1 MRKAFA
7 RIMKLLLAIFVAS
20 CSNPLNQMTSDRYSQ
35 ECVEAERNGRLEVAE
50 QACYRALVNVDL
62 GNLGDEQKSQKMYN
76 LARIKR
82 KVGKF
87 DESEKLCK
95 DSLMIED
102 RLSTSLKERIGRRLA
117 ELALLYG
124 DRLRYEEGLPYVER
138 LYPLADLYQA
148 SEKKTVSAIFY
159 VYAQELQKQ
168 EPTDVTL
175 KLFKKAIEMGFDPKD
190 LTK

>member
-1 MRKAFA
+1 
-7 RIMKLLLAIFVAS
+7 MKLLLAIFVAS

-102 RLSTSLKERIGRRLA
+102 RLSTSSKERIGRRLA
-117 ELALLYG
+117 ELALL
-124 DRLRYEEGLPYVER
+124 
-138 LYPLADLYQA
+138 
-148 SEKKTVSAIFY
+148 
-159 VYAQELQKQ
+159 
-168 EPTDVTL
+168 
-175 KLFKKAIEMGFDPKD
+175 
-190 LTK
+190 